1 MDLSRALRSDLPSSL
16 FRLCAMCDLG
26 AHPSP
31 ALLPGIVQPTT
42 SRRLQPLMVCRTLAL
57 ALSVRPGLFSR
68 WGTLSSPLAVHAAF
82 SFLSARCVFSS
93 QLNCF
98 VCAWC
103 WPRVAWVR
111 GVCVWILR
119 WPFVVTPPSS
129 LFRLCAM
136 CDLGACPP
144 SRCCRAS
151 CNPQHPDDS
160 SGCAYVAPWL
170 WHCPFALRCFRVGAR
185 CPRPSPSMPSSLSS
199 PRVVCSVASTTALSA
214 LGAGP
219 AWLGLGGG
227 NMWILRRPFVV
238 T

>member
-1 MDLSRALRSDLPSSL
+1 MRTSFSRGL
-16 FRLCAMCDLG
+16 FCLDGIRTVLCAVFTYDFTCEHTPPHPG
-26 AHPSP
+26 A
-31 ALLPGIVQPTT
+31 
-42 SRRLQPLMVCRTLAL
+42 PLFTKQ
-57 ALSVRPGLFSR
+57 SV
-68 WGTLSSPLAVHAAF
+68 
-82 SFLSARCVFSS
+82 SARGAAP
-93 QLNCF
+93 
-98 VCAWC
+98 AWL
-103 WPRVAWVR
+103 
-111 GVCVWILR
+111 GEGGGVWILR
-119 WPFVVTPPSS
+119 WPFVVTSPSS

-214 LGAGP
+214 LGAAP
-219 AWLGLGGG
+219 TWLGSGGG
-227 NMWILRRPFVV
+227 VFGPCD
-238 T
+238 